1 MINKFKIVPVRKIK
15 KELYKEYEL
24 NAKDFYE
31 GINDDTL
38 LGDVIQSINNR
49 LDEMKVHVYG
59 EVFKKQNDLFL
70 TSFLYASLF
79 ICLWYM
85 VLLGYRDF
93 RGWENGFG
101 IFSSTISGDAH
112 IFISFLF
119 DWLLTAFLLYVII
132 IGMADTIQKLRIE
145 HFYKQGRLIEYLTK
159 SSKNYYF
166 IVITLL
172 VLPAVYFSTFLTN
185 PIFTNTNRLLDIA
198 LILLMVVPFT
208 FTIHSFRVLSLARK
222 TIRYLFKKFNNEFLS
237 LAASK
242 IED

>member
-38 LGDVIQSINNR
+38 LGDVIQSINKR
-49 LDEMKVHVYG
+49 FDEMKVHIYG
-59 EVFKKQNDLFL
+59 EVFNKQNNLFI

-93 RGWENGFG
+93 RGLENGFG
-101 IFSSTISGDAH
+101 IFSSTSIGVAH
-112 IFISFLF
+112 IIISFLF
-119 DWLLTAFLLYVII
+119 EWLLTAFLLYVII
-132 IGMADTIQKLRIE
+132 LGMADTIQKLRIE
-145 HFYKQGRLIEYLTK
+145 HFYKQGRLIEYLSK
-159 SSKNYYF
+159 GSKNYYF

-172 VLPAVYFSTFLTN
+172 VLPAFYFSNFLTN
-185 PIFTNTNRLLDIA
+185 PIYTNANRLLDIV
-198 LILLMVVPFT
+198 LMLLMVVPFT
-208 FTIHSFRVLSLARK
+208 FTVHSIRVLSLARRSS
-222 TIRYLFKKFNNEFLS
+222 RYLMKKFNNEFIS
-237 LAASK
+237 LAESK
-242 IED
+242 IGV